1 MRLVFPRARRTDTH
15 PHDVSLHFSPHRKL
29 IRILTFFSPWET
41 LEIRPYCFPIVHSE
55 ELKKAFGAASEGGR
69 LSEINFAR
77 LADNLASI
85 AFRFPFRIP
94 PDYSLIIRSL
104 TILEGIALSS
114 DPNFNIVDEAYPYVA
129 RRLLFDHSPEL
140 QSALEEVMSA
150 SSLTCPPPYSL
161 SLISAFQK

>member
-1 MRLVFPRARRTDTH
+1 MERSPNSGQTMGSPSKAARRY
-15 PHDVSLHFSPHRKL
+15 PSPPCY
-29 IRILTFFSPWET
+29 LTFLSHEATKPSET
-41 LEIRPYCFPIVHSE
+41 PPDCFPVSCAGSE

-150 SSLTCPPPYSL
+150 SCLTSLLPSF
-161 SLISAFQK
+161 SS